1 MNELYQ
7 DIIFAWR
14 DALKKPGTA
23 LLIVVTLALGIGAN
37 SAMFSMTWNVL
48 LAPLPYADGERLV
61 RIRQNDAISGR
72 ENMGSS
78 VQSYF
83 DYRDQSSVFSDV
95 MEHHSMQFTLLGHGD
110 PLRVQ
115 TGVVSWNYFNMLG
128 IEPLYGRLFESGE
141 DEIGAEPLI
150 LLSYEFWL
158 QKLGAD
164 PAIVG
169 KDLEMNNAIHSVIG
183 VLPPI

>member
-1 MNELYQ
+1 
-7 DIIFAWR
+7 
-14 DALKKPGTA
+14 
-23 LLIVVTLALGIGAN
+23 
-37 SAMFSMTWNVL
+37 
-48 LAPLPYADGERLV
+48 
-61 RIRQNDAISGR
+61 
-72 ENMGSS
+72 
-78 VQSYF
+78 
-83 DYRDQSSVFSDV
+83 
-95 MEHHSMQFTLLGHGD
+95 MQFTLLGHGD

-141 DEIGAEPLI
+141 DEIGADPLI
-150 LLSYEFWL
+150 LVSYEFWL

-183 VLPPI
+183 VLPPIPAFPDSNDIWITAASCPYRSSEATINNRAVPIVAGVFGK